1 MAENKTNVMRIL
13 ERNQVHY
20 TAHQYPHAK
29 GSVSGEE
36 VARLLDMDAAKI
48 FKTLVTQAAQGFYV
62 FIIPVSAE
70 LDLKKAA
77 RAAGVKSIAML
88 PQAKLLPLTG
98 YVHGGCSPLGM
109 KKALPTFLDA
119 AAAAQ
124 ETILVSA
131 GKIGHQI
138 EVAPNDLLRLTG
150 GALADLTR

>member
-1 MAENKTNVMRIL
+1 MR
-13 ERNQVHY
+13 
-20 TAHQYPHAK
+20 K
-29 GSVSGEE
+29 GRFR
-36 VARLLDMDAAKI
+36 ARLLDMDAAKI

>member
-1 MAENKTNVMRIL
+1 
-13 ERNQVHY
+13 
-20 TAHQYPHAK
+20 
-29 GSVSGEE
+29 
-36 VARLLDMDAAKI
+36 
-48 FKTLVTQAAQGFYV
+48 
-62 FIIPVSAE
+62 
-70 LDLKKAA
+70 
-77 RAAGVKSIAML
+77 ML